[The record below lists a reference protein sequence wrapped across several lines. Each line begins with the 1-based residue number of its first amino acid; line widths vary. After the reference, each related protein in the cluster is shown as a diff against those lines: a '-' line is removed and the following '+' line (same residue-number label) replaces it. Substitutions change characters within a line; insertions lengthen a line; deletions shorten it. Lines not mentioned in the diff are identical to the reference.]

1 MLQAEATLCDKA
13 PWPFSDSPSCS
24 PPSRAV
30 QEVTG
35 QRGVVITRST
45 FPSSGRWSGHWLGD
59 NTAAWDQL
67 RKSIIGVWAYS
78 QGPHLVGRGLGCL
91 RFGSP
96 GYVYSSSVGSVI
108 STGAEFSVAVSFNPH
123 PSFDICIVN
132 GPAVSKLVQKSWV
145 KPTLPKGCS
154 RVSNAAVSSHCR
166 HDGVQSL
173 WSPLCKS
180 YWGLAVYPV
189 RFHCVCSP
197 QKAPLKYALI
207 LHLLR
212 QEQTFVGSSEMLSMR
227 CVSAGCSWGRF
238 IHFPGTTTHLGQG

>member
-1 MLQAEATLCDKA
+1 MAILRFTFL
-13 PWPFSDSPSCS
+13 
-24 PPSRAV
+24 
-30 QEVTG
+30 
-35 QRGVVITRST
+35 
-45 FPSSGRWSGHWLGD
+45 FPSEQSGAGGD
-59 NTAAWDQL
+59 RTARSRHHSLHLPLFWPLVRTLAGRQHGSVGPAEEIYHRCVGL
-67 RKSIIGVWAYS
+67 FP
-78 QGPHLVGRGLGCL
+78 GPHLVGRGLGCL

-123 PSFDICIVN
+123 PSFDIFIVN
-132 GPAVSKLVQKSWV
+132 GPALSKLVQKSWV

-154 RVSNAAVSSHCR
+154 RVSNTAVSSHCR

-197 QKAPLKYALI
+197 QKPPLKYALI

-238 IHFPGTTTHLGQG
+238 IHFPGTTTHLGRG